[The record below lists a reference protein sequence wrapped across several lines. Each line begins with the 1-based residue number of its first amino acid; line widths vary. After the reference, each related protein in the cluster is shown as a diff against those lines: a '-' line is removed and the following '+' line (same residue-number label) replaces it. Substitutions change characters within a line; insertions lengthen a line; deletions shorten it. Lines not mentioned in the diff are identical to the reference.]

1 MSQRDAFWNKVTA
14 QRVSRR
20 RALQMAGVTGATA
33 GAIAIVGCGGGD
45 DKDKTPA
52 SGSPSAGK
60 TTVSEGT
67 PVAGGTLHGTVS
79 LVLGK
84 DPMKASSF
92 LTHALASY
100 SYSRLL
106 RFKTVVGELDQ
117 KDWYTTEMELASKVE
132 NPDPLTYIITLR
144 DDVKFHN
151 VPPVNGRQLVGE
163 DVVYSFNRYRSIS
176 PNKGNMAFVDTVTAV
191 GQVVTFK
198 LKEPFGLFL
207 NRLASF
213 QDLWIMPK
221 EFIEASETASEDS
234 MLGSGPFLFDKY
246 TPSVEMAWK
255 KNPDYFE
262 KDSAG
267 NPLPYLDAVNLAVIT
282 DQNQVLSQFASGAL
296 DTISVPPT
304 LVDSTK
310 SQSPNAVFDQAPRN
324 ILSMMI
330 FEPGSYTAAKP
341 PFNDD
346 RVRRALSMAI
356 NRDALLKRV
365 TPEGGLWPNMPIN
378 GGFGKSW
385 WLDPQ
390 GSEIGEAGANYKY
403 NVTEAKA
410 LLSAAGFA
418 DGFEVPMHFAST
430 VYSTVVPYYPIV
442 KDGLTALFAQV
453 GIKVKEVPEE
463 YGTYIG
469 TTFAGQFDGMAFSLE
484 SVFSDIAAYW
494 QNMFNSKESGAGR
507 NHSSV
512 NDTELQANIKKMLA
526 AQSLDEIQKQNFEL
540 QKYTSSKMYYVP
552 VVTPVEFAAR
562 APKLKGVLN
571 STGPTTYAVGTEGAL
586 KNWLSA

>member
-1 MSQRDAFWNKVTA
+1 
-14 QRVSRR
+14 
-20 RALQMAGVTGATA
+20 
-33 GAIAIVGCGGGD
+33 
-45 DKDKTPA
+45 
-52 SGSPSAGK
+52 
-60 TTVSEGT
+60 
-67 PVAGGTLHGTVS
+67 
-79 LVLGK
+79 
-84 DPMKASSF
+84 
-92 LTHALASY
+92 
-100 SYSRLL
+100 
-106 RFKTVVGELDQ
+106 
-117 KDWYTTEMELASKVE
+117 
-132 NPDPLTYIITLR
+132 
-144 DDVKFHN
+144 
-151 VPPVNGRQLVGE
+151 
-163 DVVYSFNRYRSIS
+163 
-176 PNKGNMAFVDTVTAV
+176 
-191 GQVVTFK
+191 
-198 LKEPFGLFL
+198 
-207 NRLASF
+207 
-213 QDLWIMPK
+213 
-221 EFIEASETASEDS
+221 
-234 MLGSGPFLFDKY
+234 
-246 TPSVEMAWK
+246 
-255 KNPDYFE
+255 
-262 KDSAG
+262 
-267 NPLPYLDAVNLAVIT
+267 
-282 DQNQVLSQFASGAL
+282 
-296 DTISVPPT
+296 
-304 LVDSTK
+304 
-310 SQSPNAVFDQAPRN
+310 
-324 ILSMMI
+324 
-330 FEPGSYTAAKP
+330 
-341 PFNDD
+341 
-346 RVRRALSMAI
+346 MAI

-390 GSEIGEAGANYKY
+390 GSEIGDAGANYKY

-571 STGPTTYAVGTEGAL
+571 THRADNVRGRHRGRAEELAL
-586 KNWLSA
+586 RLALAEPNNELTRGGRFSYGRRALRGVTHAAIHLQTPATRDPDAHRRFDDRLLHAARPPRRPRAASRRR